1 MINLC
6 AIFGSLSLFGELKD
20 YCHDE
25 NDFLRKEME
34 STNAEE
40 NTEKAKNFN
49 AESLAAMIAKM
60 NQTMA
65 TMAGNI
71 SSMGNALKR
80 MRADTES
87 ASNAKG
93 KKTTTAR

>member
-1 MINLC
+1 MC

-71 SSMGNALKR
+71 SSMALKR

>member
-1 MINLC
+1 
-6 AIFGSLSLFGELKD
+6 
-20 YCHDE
+20 
-25 NDFLRKEME
+25 ME

-71 SSMGNALKR
+71 SSMALKR

>member
-71 SSMGNALKR
+71 SSMALKR